1 MQPKKDWQKVKQ
13 QSPEIIKNQPII
25 EENLSGILKTIGA
38 SDKTPQ
44 EHKENFINK
53 FANQKQQ
60 DTNSNIEQ
68 NQNVEISGDT
78 APEDL

>member
-25 EENLSGILKTIGA
+25 EESLSGILKTIGA

-44 EHKENFINK
+44 EHKEAFINR
-53 FANQKQQ
+53 FASKT
-60 DTNSNIEQ
+60 DSNVEQ
-68 NQNVEISGDT
+68 NQNVEISGEAT
-78 APEDL
+78 PEDL